1 VSEGTQGIRIAVP
14 KRANAGEVIEIKA
27 MIQHEMETGYRRDQF
42 GKQIPRFIL
51 ERFECRYNDKLLFR
65 AELFPAIAANPFLNF
80 FMRATESG
88 TLDFRWTDQ
97 DGRSFSER
105 VTLEVV

>member
-1 VSEGTQGIRIAVP
+1 MSDTTQGIRIAAP
-14 KRANAGEVIEIKA
+14 KRANAGAVIEIKA

-51 ERFECRYNDKLLFR
+51 KRFECRYNDKPVFG

-97 DGRSFSER
+97 DGHAFSER
-105 VTLEVV
+105 VMLEVV

>member
-1 VSEGTQGIRIAVP
+1 MSDAGIRIAAP
-14 KRANAGEVIEIKA
+14 KRATPGEVIEIKA
-27 MIQHEMETGYRRDQF
+27 MIQHEMETGYRRDEF

-51 ERFECRYNDKLLFR
+51 TRFECRYNDKPVFT
-65 AELFPAIAANPFLNF
+65 AELYPAIAANPFLNF

-97 DGRSFSER
+97 DGRAFSEH
-105 VTLEVV
+105 VTLTVA